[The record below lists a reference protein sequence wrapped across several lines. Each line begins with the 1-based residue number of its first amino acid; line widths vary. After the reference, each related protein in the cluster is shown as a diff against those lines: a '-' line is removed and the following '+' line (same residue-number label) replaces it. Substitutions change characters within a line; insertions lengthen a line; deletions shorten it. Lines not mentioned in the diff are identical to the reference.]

1 MILYFSATGNGK
13 YIAEQIAAAT
23 DEKYISITECIR
35 GDKYSFRNE
44 KIVGIVTPTY
54 FWRLPGIVARYLEKL
69 RLENCGYVFFLAG
82 YGTTTGLAGSMA
94 KEIMARNGQVFDA
107 CYSVI
112 MPDTWTPVFDLTNKK
127 RVARWLNDG
136 KEQLACVTGRIQ
148 RKEKGD
154 YIDRKLPK
162 LIARLPSAYMYIAKR
177 KTKKLSADKDLCI
190 GCGLCAEKCPVGAIQ
205 MENNRPVW
213 KLEECEMCLG
223 CLHRC
228 PKFAISYGNGKTS
241 RHGQYRNP
249 YTQI

>member
-69 RLENCGYVFFLAG
+69 RLENCGYVFFLAS

-136 KEQLACVTGRIQ
+136 KEQLTCVTGRIQ

-154 YIDRKLPK
+154 FIDRKLPLS
-162 LIARLPSAYMYIAKR
+162 LIHI
-177 KTKKLSADKDLCI
+177 
-190 GCGLCAEKCPVGAIQ
+190 
-205 MENNRPVW
+205 
-213 KLEECEMCLG
+213 
-223 CLHRC
+223 
-228 PKFAISYGNGKTS
+228 
-241 RHGQYRNP
+241 
-249 YTQI
+249 